1 MRLAVAVWVAMIM
14 MTGLASTSMRLLF
27 AQDRFRDLFSRIKKL
42 FGLHESLDEAHV
54 AQRQCTAAR
63 AHLLEHMRTIL
74 IVSVFGAAVPPLLML
89 APVVLWLQLRA
100 NVWCTKRRHAT
111 GDHATGGV
119 IATSVWVAA
128 PIATFQWWLHVCGWM
143 INGFILY
150 DLDFSF
156 GPTILYL
163 MLAVIGSRVVLPM
176 ISKLYS
182 RKLQIDKTRLGGP
195 QSEGTLV
202 PLLTAQEA
210 QMSDTYQ
217 HRNQTRSESN
227 YAPPIYESAPD
238 NTDSARLT
246 TYFDDT
252 AQSTCFDDADQ
263 STACFDGTGRSPTY
277 FDDTKERITFI

>member
-100 NVWCTKRRHAT
+100 AVWC
-111 GDHATGGV
+111 HATGGV

-128 PIATFQWWLHVCGWM
+128 PIATFQWWLHVC
-143 INGFILY
+143 IQRLLSPE
-150 DLDFSF
+150 DRTSSTDFC
-156 GPTILYL
+156 
-163 MLAVIGSRVVLPM
+163 V
-176 ISKLYS
+176 
-182 RKLQIDKTRLGGP
+182 
-195 QSEGTLV
+195 
-202 PLLTAQEA
+202 
-210 QMSDTYQ
+210 
-217 HRNQTRSESN
+217 
-227 YAPPIYESAPD
+227 
-238 NTDSARLT
+238 
-246 TYFDDT
+246 
-252 AQSTCFDDADQ
+252 
-263 STACFDGTGRSPTY
+263 
-277 FDDTKERITFI
+277 TK